1 MIKYFFIAITFIH
14 GLIHFLGFAKAFG
27 YINASKLTG
36 EIPQSLGIFWF
47 GAGVLFVICS
57 ILLLLKKDI
66 WIWFALVAIS
76 FSQILIIYSWQ
87 DAMFG
92 TIPNFVILIVAI
104 FSLFRIKFKNE
115 YKREV
120 KIGLNQT
127 QNAPNNL
134 LTLDDIKDL
143 PELVQ
148 KYIQYVGCIGKPI
161 VSNFKVNFDGKI
173 RSHEKP
179 VWMPLTSEQYN
190 FIPMP
195 TRLFYLDAV
204 MNYLPVAGFHCFK
217 NGKAFMDIRLLS
229 MFKVQYQ
236 SGNVMDVSETVT
248 IFNDMCVM
256 APAALIDKRIRWLK
270 VDGNTVKAS
279 FTNNNITISAWL
291 YFNDNGEL
299 VNFVSQDRS
308 ALLANG
314 KTTKLQWSTPM
325 RNYKII
331 DGFNLASYAEAIYRY
346 PDGEFVYATFSLKHI
361 TYNLLE

>member
-1 MIKYFFIAITFIH
+1 MIKYVFIAITFIH
-14 GLIHFLGFAKAFG
+14 GFIHFIGFAKAFG
-27 YINASKLTG
+27 YGNVSQFIG

-47 GAGVLFVICS
+47 GAGVLFIISS
-57 ILLLLKKDI
+57 ILLLFKKDI
-66 WIWFALVAIS
+66 WVWFALAAVG
-76 FSQILIIYSWQ
+76 FSQVLIIYSWQ

-92 TIPNFVILIVAI
+92 TFPITVILIIAVV
-104 FSLFRIKFKNE
+104 SLFQIKFKNE

-127 QNAPNNL
+127 QNALNNL

-143 PELVQ
+143 PVMVQ

-161 VSNFKVNFDGKI
+161 VNNFRVDFEGKI

-195 TRLFYLDAV
+195 MRLFYLDAV

-229 MFKVQYQ
+229 LFKVQYQ
-236 SGNVMDVSETVT
+236 SGGVMDVSETVT
-248 IFNDMCVM
+248 FFNDLCVM
-256 APAALIDKRIRWLK
+256 APAALIDKRIRWLE
-270 VDGNTVKAS
+270 VDGNKVKAS
-279 FTNNNITISAWL
+279 FTNSNITISAWL
-291 YFNDNGEL
+291 YFNDKGEL
-299 VNFVSQDRS
+299 VNFVSDDRS

-325 RNYKII
+325 RDYKTI

-361 TYNLLE
+361 RYNPLE